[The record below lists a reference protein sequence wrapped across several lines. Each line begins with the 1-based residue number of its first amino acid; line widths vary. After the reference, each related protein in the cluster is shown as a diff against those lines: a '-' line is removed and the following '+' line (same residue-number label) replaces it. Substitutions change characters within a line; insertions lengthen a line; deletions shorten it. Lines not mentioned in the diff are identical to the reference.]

1 MFTQRINLLIEFRQ
15 MTGRWEKV
23 ILTKHIVSFSK
34 KKPPTPKRVLGQVTV
49 RKSNQ
54 SIRFHDGD
62 GK

>member
-1 MFTQRINLLIEFRQ
+1 
-15 MTGRWEKV
+15 MTGKWEKV
-23 ILTKHIVSFSK
+23 ILTKHVVSFSK